1 MDFYGSGTRKTSAKA
16 KEMVIVNDECNHNQY
31 LMRTNV
37 GDSRLRENQNLL
49 LIGSCLDRFPDV
61 VKDICEKDES
71 QTILHI
77 CLEETHVNQAGF
89 KISSIVKYS
98 GIKKVTALTVDGS
111 PHCVQLHYVIEDI
124 KHHFAPEI
132 ETAHFVIEKGKLY
145 EISPDAVKHS
155 RHLSKIQ
162 KIIDSS

>member
-1 MDFYGSGTRKTSAKA
+1 
-16 KEMVIVNDECNHNQY
+16 MVIVNDECNQTEY

-37 GDSRLRENQNLL
+37 GDRRLRENQNLL

-61 VKDICEKDES
+61 VKDICERDES

-111 PHCVQLHYVIEDI
+111 PHCVQLHYVVEDI
-124 KHHFAPEI
+124 KRHFAPEI
-132 ETAHFVIEKGKLY
+132 ETAHYVIEKGKLF
-145 EISPDAVKHS
+145 EISAEAVKRS
-155 RHLSKIQ
+155 RHLSQIQ
-162 KIIDSS
+162 KLLDG